1 MNIWFILILIMI
13 LSLIVQGMLNS
24 KFNKYSKVPTGNGM
38 TGAEI
43 AMKMLNDNGI
53 YDVQVVPT
61 ITRSAGSG
69 SGNGSASHM
78 GDSPRPKLKVSPSVK
93 FETNGESGEG
103 QALDTIFESGSYVQV
118 YTQRDV
124 V

>member
-1 MNIWFILILIMI
+1 MNSSVEPFIRATTESSSRVSGTAMFADDA
-13 LSLIVQGMLNS
+13 SH
-24 KFNKYSKVPTGNGM
+24 
-38 TGAEI
+38 GAEPI
-43 AMKMLNDNGI
+43 RSDDLSE
-53 YDVQVVPT
+53 VQVVPT
-61 ITRSAGSG
+61 VTRSAGSG

>member
-1 MNIWFILILIMI
+1 MFADDA
-13 LSLIVQGMLNS
+13 SH
-24 KFNKYSKVPTGNGM
+24 
-38 TGAEI
+38 GAEPI
-43 AMKMLNDNGI
+43 RSDELSE
-53 YDVQVVPT
+53 VQVVPT
-61 ITRSAGSG
+61 IARSAGSG